1 MKEDLKSAARVT
13 LINPL
18 VTLDPVLAFRIRASG
33 MDDGLGAALTTPTT
47 DIDPLSSAFPRRLP
61 EAGS

>member
-18 VTLDPVLAFRIRASG
+18 VTLDPVLAFGYAHPEW
-33 MDDGLGAALTTPTT
+33 TTAPV
-47 DIDPLSSAFPRRLP
+47 RR
-61 EAGS
+61 

>member
-1 MKEDLKSAARVT
+1 MKEDLKSAVRVT

-33 MDDGLGAALTTPTT
+33 MDDGPGAALTSPTMT
-47 DIDPLSSAFPRRLP
+47 HIHAFRLARGDYP
-61 EAGS
+61 